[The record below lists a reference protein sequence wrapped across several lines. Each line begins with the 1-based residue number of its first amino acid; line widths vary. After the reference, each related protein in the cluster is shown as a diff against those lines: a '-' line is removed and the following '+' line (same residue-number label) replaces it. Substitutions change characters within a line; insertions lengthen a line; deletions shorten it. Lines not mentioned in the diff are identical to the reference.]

1 MRDAAGWVTWWR
13 RDRAPVRWDGDA
25 PLAERVT
32 WRPGSD
38 GVEWGELY
46 DRQADPEE
54 TTNLWDDAGAR
65 KRRGELLE
73 RLTRAMLANTEES
86 PYPSALA

>member
-1 MRDAAGWVTWWR
+1 VTAQHR
-13 RDRAPVRWDGDA
+13 IS
-25 PLAERVT
+25 LY
-32 WRPGSD
+32 D

-54 TTNLWDDAGAR
+54 TINLWDDAGAR
-65 KRRGELLE
+65 KLRDELME
-73 RLTRAMLANTEES
+73 RLTRAMLAATEES